1 MYNNFTEEARKIL
14 ISAKE
19 EMMNLKHPYVGS
31 EHLLLAILKDDN
43 IVSNRLKEYDLDYN
57 RFKSELISIV
67 GIGKTSSECFLY
79 TPLLKR
85 VMENAIY
92 DSKENNNGDVTITHL
107 FSSLLEEGEGVAIR
121 ILIGMDIDIDD
132 LYKEFSYK
140 IPNKKKNRKL
150 IIDSLGIDLNKKAI
164 NNELDPVIG
173 REEETK
179 RIIEILCRR
188 KKNNPILIG
197 PAGVGKTAIVENL
210 SRMIVSGNVPSVL
223 EGKRII
229 NLDMSTLVAGTKYRG
244 EFEDRV
250 TKVLKELE
258 ENDDIIL
265 FIDEIH
271 TLVGAGGA
279 EGAIDASNIF
289 KPALARN
296 KIRVIGATTTEEYKK
311 FILSDKAL
319 DRRFQKIDIKE
330 PNKDTVRTILMKLKD
345 TYSSYH
351 KVIIKDEIIDY
362 IIDMSEKY
370 IKFRKEPDKSIDILD
385 EVGALV
391 SLKSNKSKDRLYE
404 LNNELDRIIKEK
416 KEYLIKKDY
425 DNAFMCKEKEDKILT
440 SINNLEIKLK
450 NKNNIVTKKDVM
462 SVISSKCNIPNYR
475 FKNDTKDIKTLYS
488 HLKNNI
494 IGEDKVIDKLVSIY
508 KKIRFGVCDR
518 CYSIMFTGPIGVGKT
533 EVANLFSSM
542 ITNNVIKINGCE
554 YIDHYSIDK
563 IVSDKSIFES
573 IKFNPFSVVVI
584 DEIDK
589 MNTNVLNMIYKI
601 LKDNK
606 LNIKEETIYFNNVVF
621 IMINNSINDSIGFSN
636 KSINNLNDSFN
647 VELLDEIVEFN
658 KLDKISIEKIIDKSI
673 KLLKSKYNIKL
684 SIDSNTK
691 KELIRLSNYEEKG
704 AKRINGIV
712 RNYLDNKIIDSILL
726 NKNNKIIS

>member
-19 EMMNLKHPYVGS
+19 EMMKLKHPYVGS
-31 EHLLLAILKDDN
+31 EHMLLAILNDEN
-43 IVSNRLKEYDLDYN
+43 SVSTRLKEYDLDYS

-67 GIGKTSSECFLY
+67 GIGTTSSNCFLY

-92 DSKENNNGDVTITHL
+92 DSKENNNGDVTIEHL
-107 FSSLLEEGEGVAIR
+107 FSALLEEGEGVAIR
-121 ILIGMDIDIDD
+121 ILVTMNISIDD
-132 LYKEFSYK
+132 LYKEFAYK
-140 IPNKKKNRKL
+140 IPSKKKNRKL
-150 IIDSLGIDLNKKAI
+150 TIDSLGIDLNKKAL

-197 PAGVGKTAIVENL
+197 SAGVGKTAIIENL
-210 SRMIVSGNVPSVL
+210 SRMIVSRNVPSIL

-229 NLDMSTLVAGTKYRG
+229 NLDMATLVAGTKYRG

-250 TKVLKELE
+250 NKVLKELE
-258 ENDDIIL
+258 DNDDIIL

-311 FILSDKAL
+311 YILSDKAL

-330 PNKDTVRTILMKLKD
+330 PNKETVKAILTKLKD

-370 IKFRKEPDKSIDILD
+370 IKFRTEPDKSIDILD

-391 SLKSNKSKDRLYE
+391 SLKSSKKNDKLCE
-404 LNNELDRIIKEK
+404 LNNELNIIIKEK
-416 KEYLIKKDY
+416 KEYLLKKDY
-425 DNAFMCKEKEDKILT
+425 DNASLCKEKEDKILT
-440 SINNLEIKLK
+440 SINNLELK
-450 NKNNIVTKKDVM
+450 FENRNNIVTKKDVM

-475 FKNDTKDIKTLYS
+475 FSSNKKDINILNNR
-488 HLKNNI
+488 LKNNI
-494 IGEDKVIDKLVSIY
+494 IGEDSVINKLVSIY
-508 KKIRFGVCDR
+508 KKIRLGLCDK
-518 CYSIMFTGPIGVGKT
+518 CYSIMLTGPVGVGKT
-533 EVANLFSSM
+533 KLANLFAKEIS
-542 ITNNVIKINGCE
+542 NNVIKINGCE
-554 YIDHYSIDK
+554 YIEHYSADK
-563 IVSDKSIFES
+563 LMGDKSVFES
-573 IKFNPFSVVVI
+573 IKFNPFSVVII

-589 MNTNVLNMIYKI
+589 MNTSALNIICKI
-601 LKDNK
+601 LDDNK
-606 LNIKEETIYFNNVVF
+606 LDTIYFNNVVF
-621 IMINNSINDSIGFSN
+621 IMINNSINYSIGFNN
-636 KSINNLNDSFN
+636 KTTNKLNDFLNS
-647 VELLDEIVEFN
+647 EIIDEIIEFN
-658 KLDKISIEKIIDKSI
+658 KLDKISIERIIDKSI
-673 KLLKSKYNIKL
+673 KSLKGKYNIKL
-684 SIDSNTK
+684 NISSSVK
-691 KELIRLSNYEEKG
+691 KELVRLSCCDENG
-704 AKRINGIV
+704 AKKIDSV
-712 RNYLDNKIIDSILL
+712 VKNYLDDKIIDSILL
-726 NKNNKIIS
+726 NKNNIRIDKIIS